1 MTNSKRH
8 VSVVDDDESVREA
21 LPDLLRSFGLSVDA
35 FASAEVFLNSK
46 ASETS
51 DGMILDVAM
60 PGMTGPELQQE
71 LGRRGR
77 QISIIFITAIKDEN
91 VRSRLMRAGAWDC
104 LFKPFSG
111 EDLQDA
117 LRRSSLLD

>member
-1 MTNSKRH
+1 MTNRKRH

-21 LPDLLRSFGLSVDA
+21 LPDLLRSFGLSVEA
-35 FASAEVFLNSK
+35 FASAEAFLNSK
-46 ASETS
+46 ALETS

-77 QISIIFITAIKDEN
+77 RIQIIFITAIKDEK
-91 VRSRLMRAGAWDC
+91 VRTRLLRDGAVDC

-111 EDLQDA
+111 DQLQAA
-117 LRRSSLLD
+117 LRLASLIN

>member
-1 MTNSKRH
+1 MTTRKKQ

-21 LPDLLRSFGLSVDA
+21 LPDLLRSFGLSVEA
-35 FASAEVFLNSK
+35 FASAEAFLNSK
-46 ASETS
+46 SLETS

-77 QISIIFITAIKDEN
+77 RISIIFITAIKDED
-91 VRSRLMRAGAWDC
+91 VRSKLIREGACDC
-104 LFKPFSG
+104 LFKPFSAD
-111 EDLQDA
+111 DLQDA
-117 LRRSSLLD
+117 LRLASLLD